1 MLNLRN
7 QNFKVGMYIRLSRE
21 DGDKQESESISNQ
34 RKILQRYV
42 KENNLNCVKEYVD
55 DGVSGTTFDRPGFKE
70 MINDIENKTINM
82 IITKDLSRLGRDYIT
97 VGEYTEKYF
106 PKNNIRYVALTDGID
121 TYVDSTNNDITPFKA
136 IMNDMYAKDISKKIR
151 SVLKEKQKNG
161 EYMCSIPAYGY
172 KRHPT
177 IKNKLIVD
185 EQVRYVVEKIFDMYA
200 NEHGSVEIVNY
211 LNNNHF
217 LSPTG
222 YRKTGLIQDKNKNGY
237 NWNEVTLCNMLKN
250 EVYIGNTI
258 QNKRSI
264 ISYKVKKFKKV
275 NKEEH
280 IRVDNT
286 HEAIIDKDLFEKVQ
300 CIFERRGTNSKLK
313 YDYLLRGLLYCY
325 HCKRKLQIVLKK
337 NSKRNTKSHPYI
349 TCSDAKK
356 RGCYPLNMNY
366 EKFEKHIIYIVKKI
380 CQIYADK
387 EIFYSIYE
395 KYQNKTL
402 DIREGY
408 KKKIEKIDKV
418 IFDINNNLDKMYMDK
433 LRGVLQE
440 EDYVRVSQKFNF
452 ERTKLCNQKK
462 ELEQKL
468 IGTEEKINTKNKTKE
483 EKELDELIE
492 NFLKFNNPDKI
503 FLYRLINKIE
513 IDKDKNVYI
522 YFNFSKLNSINE
534 NLDEFIKIEELIN
547 ENQKCKVV

>member
-1 MLNLRN
+1 
-7 QNFKVGMYIRLSRE
+7 MYIRLSRE
-21 DGDKQESESISNQ
+21 DGDKQESESIGNQ

-42 KENNLNCVKEYVD
+42 KENDLCLVKEYVD
-55 DGVSGTTFDRPGFKE
+55 DGISGTTFDRPSFNE
-70 MINDIENKTINM
+70 LLQDIENKTIDM
-82 IITKDLSRLGRDYIT
+82 VITKDLSRLGRDYIKT
-97 VGEYTEKYF
+97 GFYLEDYF
-106 PKNNIRYVALTDGID
+106 PKNNIRYVAITDGID
-121 TYVDSTNNDITPFKA
+121 TYIDSTNNDITPFKA

-151 SVLKEKQKNG
+151 SVLKEKQKQG

-185 EQVRYVVEKIFDMYA
+185 EQVRDIVEKIFDMYS
-200 NEHGSVEIVNY
+200 NGHGSVEIVNL
-211 LNNNHF
+211 LNLNKY

-222 YRKTGLIQDKNKNGY
+222 YRKTGLIQDQNKTNY

-250 EVYIGNTI
+250 EVYIGNTV

-264 ISYKVKKFKKV
+264 ISYKVKKFRTV
-275 NKEEH
+275 DKEEH
-280 IRVDNT
+280 IRVENT
-286 HEAIIDKDLFEKVQ
+286 HEAIIDKDTFDKVQ
-300 CIFERRGTNSKLK
+300 CIIEKRGTNTKLK

-337 NSKRNTKSHPYI
+337 NSKRNAKSHPYI
-349 TCSDAKK
+349 TCSDAKE

-366 EKFEKHIIYIVKKI
+366 EKFEKHIIYVVKKI

-408 KKKIEKIDKV
+408 KKKIEQIDKA

-433 LRGVLQE
+433 LRGILQE
-440 EDYVRVSQKFNF
+440 EDYVRVSQKFNL
-452 ERTKLCNQKK
+452 ERTKLNKQKQ

-468 IGTEEKINTKNKTKE
+468 IGTEDKIENKNQTKE

-492 NFLKFNNPDKI
+492 NFLKLEKIDKI
-503 FLYRLINKIE
+503 YLYRLIKKIE
-513 IDKDKNVYI
+513 IDKDKNIYI

-534 NLDEFIKIEELIN
+534 NLDEFIKIEEIIN
-547 ENQKCKVV
+547 ENQKYKVV